1 MRGVHIGRHVA
12 APDRWR
18 WVRYVVLGESLG
30 FLLPVSGFALS
41 AAFGLE
47 GWSTWALL
55 VLFGAGEGALLGL
68 SQSLALLETSA
79 EVPVGR
85 WVGATAVAA
94 SVAWSIGMLPST
106 LGDVGVA
113 IDWGAPLTWVI
124 VGVAGLVLL
133 ATIPLAQW
141 PFLVGRL
148 PRAWR
153 WVPLNMVAW
162 LAGLVFTLLP
172 SRFVDESTPAV
183 VMFVLFAIAGVLMA
197 TTVAFITG
205 WGLWRMVTAPARP
218 PAPRAPRIRPP
229 GLRRS

>member
-1 MRGVHIGRHVA
+1 MRAVHIGRHVV

-47 GWSTWALL
+47 GWGMWALL

-68 SQSLALLETSA
+68 AQSLALLETSA

-85 WVGATAVAA
+85 WVAATSVAA

-106 LGDVGVA
+106 LGDLDVA
-113 IDWGAPLTWVI
+113 IDWSAPGTWVV
-124 VGVAGLVLL
+124 VGIAGVVLL

-153 WVPLNMVAW
+153 WVPLNMGAW
-162 LAGLVFTLLP
+162 LVGLVFTFLP
-172 SRFVDESTPAV
+172 SPFVDESTPAA
-183 VMFVLFAIAGVLMA
+183 VMFLLFAIACVLMA

-205 WGLWRMVTAPARP
+205 WGLWRMATATRG
-218 PAPRAPRIRPP
+218 RA
-229 GLRRS
+229 GT